1 MKAECPTCNR
11 MVEDSG
17 YWKGPVI
24 NNHTFVCS
32 HKKGC
37 GTEFEVEV
45 RVEDDEDIWRDRYE
59 VGKQSTQGRG
69 QA

>member
-1 MKAECPTCNR
+1 MKTECPKCGR
-11 MVEDSG
+11 KVEDSG

-37 GTEFEVEV
+37 GTEFKIEVDAET
-45 RVEDDEDIWRDRYE
+45 DADRWE
-59 VGKQSTQGRG
+59 
-69 QA
+69 

>member
-1 MKAECPTCNR
+1 MKTECPKCGR
-11 MVEDSG
+11 KVEDSG
-17 YWKGPVI
+17 YWKGPVT

-45 RVEDDEDIWRDRYE
+45 DAKTDPDQLKWYPT
-59 VGKQSTQGRG
+59 G
-69 QA
+69 